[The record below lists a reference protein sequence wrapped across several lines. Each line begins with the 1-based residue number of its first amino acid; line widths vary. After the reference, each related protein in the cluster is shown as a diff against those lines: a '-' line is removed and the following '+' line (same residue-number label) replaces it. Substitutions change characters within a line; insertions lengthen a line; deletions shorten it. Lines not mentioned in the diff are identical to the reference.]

1 MKKEDFKKGQTVY
14 LLPVRFM
21 AFDYLRIEKRII
33 ETTVLS
39 VGRKYI
45 TVHYYREGIRFD
57 INNDFREVTNH
68 SVEYKLYLSKED
80 IQNDF
85 KRRQMEERITTA
97 FHFPN
102 HVTRKMTFDDLKT
115 VFDIVKKYSKY

>member
-21 AFDYLRIEKRII
+21 AFDYLRVEKRII

-45 TVHYYREGIRFD
+45 KVNYGGGIRFD
-57 INNDFREVTNH
+57 INNDFQEVTNY
-68 SVEYKLYLSKED
+68 SIEYKLFLSKED
-80 IQNDF
+80 IKGYF
-85 KRRQMEERITTA
+85 KRRKMEERISTA

-102 HVTRKMTFDDLKT
+102 HVTRKMTLDELET
-115 VFDIVKKYSKY
+115 VFNIVKKYSKY